1 MTEAT
6 ALTVTDSSPY
16 QLFPALD
23 SATEACLRSSIREF
37 GVLVPVAK
45 DQHGNI
51 LDGYHRSRIAREL
64 GVEFRVD
71 VHVVADDSEARAIA
85 ATLNQDRRML
95 TKEQRVP
102 VVRAMREE
110 GHSLRAIAGA
120 VGVDKST
127 VERDLATVPDGTVPE
142 SIVGLDGK
150 RRPSKR
156 TVVAAKTENDAVSA
170 QTSIRRLTR
179 KREGEVQPHRPI
191 IQGVVNAEEL
201 KEFDQTSAPKVAHPH
216 VSFNS
221 GNNEW
226 YTPAEY
232 VDAARRVMYGIDL
245 DPASSAAANEV
256 VKAERFFTVEDDGL
270 KQAWSGSVWMNPPY
284 GRPLIDQF
292 CAKLAEEYAAHNV
305 NEACVLVNNATETG
319 WFHAL
324 AEVAAA
330 VCFPRQR
337 IKYWQPNKD
346 TLTPLQGQAVLYLG
360 SDVDKFAREFVNLGV
375 IARFV

>member
-23 SATEACLRSSIREF
+23 AATEAALRGSIERF

-95 TKEQRVP
+95 ARDQRVQ
-102 VVRAMREE
+102 VVQALREE

-120 VGVDKST
+120 VGVAPNT
-127 VERDLATVPDGTVPE
+127 VRADLAGVQDCTPAETLGV
-142 SIVGLDGK
+142 DGK
-150 RRPSKR
+150 RYPARR

-170 QTSIRRLTR
+170 QTSILRLTR
-179 KREGEVQPHRPI
+179 KYEGEVQPYRPI

-201 KEFDQTSAPKVAHPH
+201 KEFAPKVAPPH

-232 VDAARRVMYGIDL
+232 VDAARAVMGRIDL

-256 VKAERFFTVEDDGL
+256 VQAERFFTVEDDGL
-270 KQAWSGSVWMNPPY
+270 KQPWSGSVWMNPPY

-330 VCFPRQR
+330 VCFPRHR
-337 IKYWQPNKD
+337 IRYWQPNKA

-360 SDVDKFAREFVNLGV
+360 SDVDKFSREFVNLGV